1 VRPAIPAPTITVS
14 STTSSMMFF
23 FFLGGWGRMG
33 IDIIIIR
40 QMIWFFVGIINEAF
54 GCLLDELSQI

>member
-1 VRPAIPAPTITVS
+1 
-14 STTSSMMFF
+14 
-23 FFLGGWGRMG
+23 MG
-33 IDIIIIR
+33 IDIIIVR